1 MATITAPP
9 PHHPTT
15 TWPTPNQQ
23 PNPTPSWPPPA
34 LFMKMEFGI
43 SLAPTSNHNVSLSY
57 ASRPITTSRLAKTI
71 PTFLLPSARRG
82 RAPKKDSRPS
92 PRSRSEILMRPSTT
106 APAYQQYTMLQ
117 PSYPHPERPSHPQR
131 TSSLTPNYAP
141 PLRWGPTRHFLEHKP
156 LPEVPSRFRLGEPD
170 LPWTSPAPSIRSTTT
185 VQTASTPAAGPSP
198 DPVWSAVSPPSTTW
212 AAPRS
217 ISNPSSP
224 IFSPEISVASPQ
236 QHYHAHTGSRTGSV
250 SSPASPADANTMPKP
265 WRDTSF
271 YTSIPGPRSITPPQN
286 QRARAVSASDQGT
299 SRGSVS
305 EGGERASVRD
315 YEAEMR
321 ARDERR
327 TAIDPLRERE
337 MHSLQA
343 AMMSFDA
350 LGEWDETTASV
361 GMNAAPGPP
370 GGGYPHHTYMDQW
383 NSQGRAKTVGW
394 AEGRASSP
402 RDLGWA
408 VGVGEDGRMGVVRD
422 DEAGWQRYNFEEW
435 DRAGWSYRD
444 VNGFTSYWPDGMRRR
459 SWNGGERPDW
469 AARR

>member
-1 MATITAPP
+1 
-9 PHHPTT
+9 
-15 TWPTPNQQ
+15 
-23 PNPTPSWPPPA
+23 
-34 LFMKMEFGI
+34 MKMEFGI
-43 SLAPTSNHNVSLSY
+43 SLAPTSTHNVSLSY

-82 RAPKKDSRPS
+82 RGAKKDARPS
-92 PRSRSEILMRPSTT
+92 PRSRSEILMRPSSTVT
-106 APAYQQYTMLQ
+106 PAYQQYTMLQ
-117 PSYPHPERPSHPQR
+117 PSYPHPERPAPQR
-131 TSSLTPNYAP
+131 TSSLNPNYAP

-156 LPEVPSRFRLGEPD
+156 LPELPSRFRLGEPD
-170 LPWTSPAPSIRSTTT
+170 LPWSSPAPSISSTTT
-185 VQTASTPAAGPSP
+185 AQTTSTPAGGPPS

-224 IFSPEISVASPQ
+224 VVSPDVSFAYPPQ
-236 QHYHAHTGSRTGSV
+236 PQPPHQHHHTGSV
-250 SSPASPADANTMPKP
+250 SSPASPADAIPGPKP

-286 QRARAVSASDQGT
+286 QRARAVSASDRGT
-299 SRGSVS
+299 DSVS
-305 EGGERASVRD
+305 GGGGERESVRD
-315 YEAEMR
+315 YEAEVR
-321 ARDERR
+321 ARDETRM
-327 TAIDPLRERE
+327 AIDPLKERE
-337 MHSLQA
+337 MHNLQA

-361 GMNAAPGPP
+361 GMNAAPASN
-370 GGGYPHHTYMDQW
+370 YPRHTYMDQCG
-383 NSQGRAKTVGW
+383 GRSRTVGL
-394 AEGRASSP
+394 AEGSTNSP

-435 DRAGWSYRD
+435 DRAGKGWSYRD

-459 SWNGGERPDW
+459 SWNGGETPVW
-469 AARR
+469 AARRR

>member
-9 PHHPTT
+9 PQHHT
-15 TWPTPNQQ
+15 TWPTPNQP

-43 SLAPTSNHNVSLSY
+43 SLAPTSTHNVSLSY

-82 RAPKKDSRPS
+82 RGTKKDARPS
-92 PRSRSEILMRPSTT
+92 PRSRSEILMRPASTAT
-106 APAYQQYTMLQ
+106 PSYQQYTMLQ
-117 PSYPHPERPSHPQR
+117 PSYPHPERPAPQR
-131 TSSLTPNYAP
+131 TSSLNPNYAP

-156 LPEVPSRFRLGEPD
+156 LPELPSRFRLGEPD
-170 LPWTSPAPSIRSTTT
+170 LPWSSPAPSIRSTTT
-185 VQTASTPAAGPSP
+185 AQTTSTPSVAGPSS

-224 IFSPEISVASPQ
+224 VVSPDVSFAYPPQ
-236 QHYHAHTGSRTGSV
+236 PQPHHHQHSGSV
-250 SSPASPADANTMPKP
+250 SSPASPADAVPGPKP

-271 YTSIPGPRSITPPQN
+271 YTSIPGPRSITPPHN
-286 QRARAVSASDQGT
+286 QRARAVSASDRGT
-299 SRGSVS
+299 DSVS
-305 EGGERASVRD
+305 GGGERESVRD
-315 YEAEMR
+315 YEAEVR
-321 ARDERR
+321 ARDETRM
-327 TAIDPLRERE
+327 AIDPLKERE
-337 MHSLQA
+337 MHNLQA

-361 GMNAAPGPP
+361 GMNAAPASN
-370 GGGYPHHTYMDQW
+370 YPHHTYMDQW
-383 NSQGRAKTVGW
+383 NANNNGRSRNVGW
-394 AEGRASSP
+394 AEGRTNSP

-435 DRAGWSYRD
+435 DRAGKGWSYRD

-459 SWNGGERPDW
+459 SWNGGETPVW
-469 AARR
+469 AARRR

>member
-9 PHHPTT
+9 PPSPP

-23 PNPTPSWPPPA
+23 PNPTTSWPPPA

-43 SLAPTSNHNVSLSY
+43 SLAPTSAHNVSLSY

-71 PTFLLPSARRG
+71 PTFLLPASARRG
-82 RAPKKDSRPS
+82 RASKQDSRPS
-92 PRSRSEILMRPSTT
+92 PRSRSEILMRPSTIT
-106 APAYQQYTMLQ
+106 PAHQQYTAPQ

-156 LPEVPSRFRLGEPD
+156 LPELPSRFRLGEPD
-170 LPWTSPAPSIRSTTT
+170 LPWSSPAPSIRSTTT
-185 VQTASTPAAGPSP
+185 VQTTSTPAAGPPS

-224 IFSPEISVASPQ
+224 IVSPEISAASP
-236 QHYHAHTGSRTGSV
+236 HHLHHHHSGSV
-250 SSPASPADANTMPKP
+250 SSPASPADANTLPKP

-286 QRARAVSASDQGT
+286 QRARAVSASDQGA

-305 EGGERASVRD
+305 EGGERSSVRD

-350 LGEWDETTASV
+350 LGEWDETTASM
-361 GMNAAPGPP
+361 GMNAAPGP
-370 GGGYPHHTYMDQW
+370 GVGYPHHTYMDQW
-383 NSQGRAKTVGW
+383 NSGARGAKTV
-394 AEGRASSP
+394 
-402 RDLGWA
+402 GWA
-408 VGVGEDGRMGVVRD
+408 VGVGEDGRRGVVRD

-435 DRAGWSYRD
+435 DRAGKGWSYRD

-459 SWNGGERPDW
+459 SWNGGETPDW
-469 AARR
+469 AAMR